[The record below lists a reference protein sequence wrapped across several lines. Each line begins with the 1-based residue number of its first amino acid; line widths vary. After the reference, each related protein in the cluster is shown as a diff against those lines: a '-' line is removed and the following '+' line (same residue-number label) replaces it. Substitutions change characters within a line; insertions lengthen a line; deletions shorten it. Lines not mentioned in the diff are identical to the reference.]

1 LSSASFQIIIYFYT
15 YMAFAYS
22 NSSSFPPK
30 RGQIKAQIFESLAKT
45 VVSRASKLGKAVGR
59 IIGEGGSGSGSGG
72 SASSTPPLSA
82 YNSDGNSDVS

>member
-1 LSSASFQIIIYFYT
+1 
-15 YMAFAYS
+15 MAFAYS

-30 RGQIKAQIFESLAKT
+30 RGQIKAQIFESLTKT

-59 IIGEGGSGSGSGG
+59 IIGEGGSGSGG
-72 SASSTPPLSA
+72 SASSTPPPSA